1 MTMTDDNTDAGRAS
15 GIQVIARAAS
25 ILRCLK
31 TDGKP
36 PSLAQ
41 IAAQVDLPRSTVQR
55 IVNALI
61 DEDFVVPASA
71 DGGYRLGPSLQALA
85 QAGRVDVATTA
96 RSHVVAL
103 SQATGETVDLSMMRG
118 NQVLFI
124 DQITGTHR
132 LRTVSAVGEIFPLTN
147 TANGKACL
155 SMLDPETALALIEH
169 EVANLG
175 ETAPRSVADI
185 VADVEAARRTGISH
199 NHGEHTPGI
208 CAVGTGFRDAAGNIY
223 AISVPVPSPRF
234 PLVMDLIIE
243 KMVEARR
250 AIVRALGTEDREVA

>member
-1 MTMTDDNTDAGRAS
+1 MAIGNDDSEQGRVP

-25 ILRCLK
+25 VLRCLK
-31 TDGKP
+31 GDGKA

-41 IAAQVDLPRSTVQR
+41 IANQVGLPRSTVQR

-61 DEDFVVPASA
+61 EEDFVVPAG
-71 DGGYRLGPSLQALA
+71 DEGGYRLGPSLQALA
-85 QAGRVDVATTA
+85 QAGRVDVATAA

-118 NQVLFI
+118 GQVLFI

-132 LRTVSAVGEIFPLTN
+132 LRTVSAVGEVFPLTN
-147 TANGKACL
+147 TATGKACL

-169 EVANLG
+169 EVARLG
-175 ETAPRSVADI
+175 ADASRSVEAI
-185 VADVEAARRTGISH
+185 AEDVEQARRTGVSYD
-199 NHGEHTPGI
+199 HGEHTPGI
-208 CAVGTGFRDAAGNIY
+208 CAVGTGFRDTAGNIY

-234 PLVMDLIIE
+234 PLVMDEIVVKL
-243 KMVEARR
+243 KEARF
-250 AIVRALGTEDREVA
+250 AMVRALGTAKNEA

>member
-1 MTMTDDNTDAGRAS
+1 MPATKDDLEEGRAT

-25 ILRCLK
+25 VLRCLK
-31 TDGKP
+31 SDGKA

-41 IAAQVDLPRSTVQR
+41 IAAQVGLPRSTVQR

-61 DEDFVVPASA
+61 EEDFVVPAGQE
-71 DGGYRLGPSLQALA
+71 GGYRLGPSLQALA
-85 QAGRVDVATTA
+85 QAGRVDVATAA
-96 RSHVVAL
+96 RNHVVAL
-103 SQATGETVDLSMMRG
+103 SQATGETVDLSMLRG

-169 EVANLG
+169 EVAGLG
-175 ETAPRSVADI
+175 ADAPRSVEAI
-185 VADVEAARRTGISH
+185 ANDVEQARSTGISY
-199 NHGEHTPGI
+199 NHDEHTAGI
-208 CAVGTGFRDAAGNIY
+208 CAVGTGFRDAAGNVY
-223 AISVPVPSPRF
+223 AISVPVPSSRF
-234 PLVMDLIIE
+234 PLVMDNIIA
-243 KMVEARR
+243 KLKEARL
-250 AIVRALGTEDREVA
+250 AVVRALGTANDEG